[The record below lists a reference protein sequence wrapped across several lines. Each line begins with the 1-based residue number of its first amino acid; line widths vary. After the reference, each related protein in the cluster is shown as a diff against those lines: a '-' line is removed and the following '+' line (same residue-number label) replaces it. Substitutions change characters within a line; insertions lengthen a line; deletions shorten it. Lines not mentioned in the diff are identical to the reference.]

1 MLHVEDYALW
11 IQIMRVSKVAN
22 LPEILVRYRVHAS
35 QISTT
40 YSAIQQEN
48 TMVVQQNYI
57 HSLGFSQQDAMLITQ
72 LFSSTSLDFE
82 ILTYVLR
89 QTQSLGARIQLP
101 GFSERFKKD
110 ILRYTKTQIL
120 SKKTISFSELNKI
133 RKNKHHFTSKQL
145 VSLTLKFFKF

>member
-1 MLHVEDYALW
+1 M
-11 IQIMRVSKVAN
+11 
-22 LPEILVRYRVHAS
+22 RYRVHAS

-57 HSLGFSQQDAMLITQ
+57 HSLGFSQQDALFITQ

-82 ILTYVLR
+82 TLTYLLR

-101 GFSERFKKD
+101 GFSDRFIQD
-110 ILRYTKTQIL
+110 VVRYAKNQIL
-120 SKKTISFSELNKI
+120 VREMVSFSELRQLI
-133 RKNKHHFTSKQL
+133 LLKHFFTYNQL
-145 VSLTLKFFKF
+145 AALFIKFFKR